1 MRRPRAQASILV
13 ALIASAALV
22 GLDLSRSGRADN
34 AQAQTPLVAATSAAP
49 VEPVELTPAPT
60 PVETSAPPVI
70 VHAGPG
76 TFEYA
81 AGRDAIMGTAGAVQ
95 RYRVAVEDG
104 IGVLPEEF
112 AAEVDRLLADPRS
125 WIGGEQ
131 VRFER
136 VGPED
141 GAAFTIYLATPVT
154 SERMCREDWLET
166 EQFTNC
172 RLGSGKVIINLARW
186 LTAVPDYGAPIDVY
200 RAYAINHEVG
210 HQLGNGHEVCPGP
223 GQPAPVMQQ
232 QTYGLQGC
240 VANGWPY
247 LEGERYHGPGASQ

>member
-81 AGRDAIMGTAGAVQ
+81 AGRPHD
-95 RYRVAVEDG
+95 RV
-104 IGVLPEEF
+104 
-112 AAEVDRLLADPRS
+112 AAEVDRVLADPRS
-125 WIGGEQ
+125 WIRGEQ